1 MDSGHLLRSP
11 SFKITLAVCVGH
23 AMLIGWIM
31 TAISNHQP
39 ESPAILYGQLVGRES
54 NTIQKKVTSP
64 IHAKQDP
71 INQPNATT
79 IESSQGPIT
88 SQQPE
93 SRGSNVSSAP
103 IVLPSA
109 ADPRLNNPKPTY
121 PIASRENGEEGR
133 VWLSLC
139 VSEYGLIDRLQLAQ
153 SSGHPAL
160 DRSALNTV
168 THWKFHPARKNGAAT
183 PYCYRLPIVFVL
195 T

>member
-71 INQPNATT
+71 INQPNAPT

-103 IVLPSA
+103 VVLPSA
-109 ADPRLNNPKPTY
+109 ADPRFNNPKQAY

-168 THWKFHPARKNGAAT
+168 THWKFHPARKNGAAI

>member
-71 INQPNATT
+71 IMQPNAPT
-79 IESSQGPIT
+79 IESSQGR
-88 SQQPE
+88 S
-93 SRGSNVSSAP
+93 
-103 IVLPSA
+103 VLIQVHPSGI
-109 ADPRLNNPKPTY
+109 Y
-121 PIASRENGEEGR
+121 P
-133 VWLSLC
+133 
-139 VSEYGLIDRLQLAQ
+139 
-153 SSGHPAL
+153 
-160 DRSALNTV
+160 
-168 THWKFHPARKNGAAT
+168 
-183 PYCYRLPIVFVL
+183 
-195 T
+195 

>member
-71 INQPNATT
+71 INQPNAPT

-109 ADPRLNNPKPTY
+109 ADPRFNKPKPAY

-168 THWKFHPARKNGAAT
+168 THWKFHPARKNGAAI